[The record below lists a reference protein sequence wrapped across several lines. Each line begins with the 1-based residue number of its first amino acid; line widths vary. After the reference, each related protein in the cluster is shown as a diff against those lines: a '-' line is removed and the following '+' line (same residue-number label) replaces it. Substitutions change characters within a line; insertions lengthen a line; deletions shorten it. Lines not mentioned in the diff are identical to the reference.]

1 MSNKFI
7 NALPHTALAL
17 MYIAGVMLIGVL
29 LTGCTVNIESY
40 GENATFELS
49 PARNI
54 YPNTSVMNGL
64 SLIPSGSDKS
74 EKEEKPA
81 NAKEVSNTD
90 NK

>member
-1 MSNKFI
+1 MMKKI
-7 NALPHTALAL
+7 IAIPVIALF
-17 MYIAGVMLIGVL
+17 L
-29 LTGCTVNIESY
+29 LTGCTVNIEST
-40 GENATFELS
+40 GANAKFELS

-64 SLIPSGSDKS
+64 SLIPSGSEQS

-81 NAKEVSNTD
+81 NAEASNTD

>member
-1 MSNKFI
+1 MSDKLI

-17 MYIAGVMLIGVL
+17 MYTAGVLLIGTL
-29 LTGCTVNIESY
+29 LTGCTVNIEST
-40 GENATFELS
+40 GANAKFELS

-64 SLIPSGSDKS
+64 SLIPSGSEQS

-81 NAKEVSNTD
+81 NAEASNTD

>member
-1 MSNKFI
+1 MSDKLI

-17 MYIAGVMLIGVL
+17 MYTTGVLLIGTL
-29 LTGCTVNIESY
+29 LTGCTVNIEST
-40 GENATFELS
+40 GANAKFELS

-64 SLIPSGSDKS
+64 SLIPSGSEQS

-81 NAKEVSNTD
+81 NAEASKSN
-90 NK
+90 NQ